1 MQKDNELE
9 QALKKCAVG
18 FETGETVEEF
28 AVQDGE
34 FRLVKR
40 KVTRRDIPPDIKAVK
55 MLLDERPDDASLS
68 DEELAAERGK
78 LLADAAGVQLYS
90 ARHRHALRQTRAHTP
105 QARRPRSHRF
115 RKRYALCAHIL
126 SRALVGVRK

>member
-9 QALKKCAVG
+9 QTLKKCAVG

-78 LLADAAGVQLYS
+78 LLKMLKEED
-90 ARHRHALRQTRAHTP
+90 
-105 QARRPRSHRF
+105 F
-115 RKRYALCAHIL
+115 D
-126 SRALVGVRK
+126 